1 MPAKRTKLAS
11 GSKVR
16 IKPGVKIP
24 EVPDVCADDWTG
36 MVVEVK
42 GRSDSMQ
49 YIIEWDEETE
59 SRMPQDFIK
68 ECEAAGLFYKMA
80 CLPHADVEVIE

>member
-11 GSKVR
+11 GARVR
-16 IKPGVKIP
+16 IKPGTKIP

-36 MVVEVK
+36 VVVEAK
-42 GRSDSMQ
+42 GRAANLQ

-59 SRMPQDFIK
+59 ARMPQEFIQ
-68 ECEAAGLFYKMA
+68 ECEQAGLFYKMA
-80 CLPHADVEVIE
+80 CLPHTEVEAIS